1 MCSPGRLLLKVIL
14 CGASELSIPSGT
26 TKRLL
31 ALLGFELGPLAFVE
45 PLSSFKPG
53 KQRTQGECGMDCRWQ
68 RWPWSEKWDWR
79 ASQEVSSNEWG

>member
-53 KQRTQGECGMDCRWQ
+53 KQKE
-68 RWPWSEKWDWR
+68 PR
-79 ASQEVSSNEWG
+79 ASVAWIAGGRGGHGQ